1 MNQKNKYIEGRVVT
15 GLYRSIN
22 IHARLLSVTKFCHN
36 GPCLEKMFLAKN
48 SNQAV
53 QDIEDGL
60 KFC

>member
-1 MNQKNKYIEGRVVT
+1 M
-15 GLYRSIN
+15 
-22 IHARLLSVTKFCHN
+22 TKFCHN
-36 GPCLEKMFLAKN
+36 GLCLEKMFLVKN

>member
-1 MNQKNKYIEGRVVT
+1 M
-15 GLYRSIN
+15 
-22 IHARLLSVTKFCHN
+22 TKLCHN
-36 GPCLEKMFLAKN
+36 GPCLEKMFLVKIE